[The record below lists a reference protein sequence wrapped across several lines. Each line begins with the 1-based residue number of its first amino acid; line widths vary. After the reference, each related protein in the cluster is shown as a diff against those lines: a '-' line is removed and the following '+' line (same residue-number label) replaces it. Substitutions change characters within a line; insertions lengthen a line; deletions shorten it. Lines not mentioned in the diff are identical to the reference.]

1 MDSWD
6 DGDPER
12 LRAMISMK
20 MGKRLM
26 RIAMAIVAIGC
37 AAPMYAQQ
45 APSAPAQDYLVY
57 VVSESADEITVVR
70 FGREGA
76 RVERRVETGVLPSD
90 AGGPL
95 GGGGRG
101 GEVGGGGGAGGAARG
116 DGRAPQRR
124 GRAARCGR
132 VARRR
137 ALLRVAG

>member
-90 AGGPL
+90 VDGPH
-95 GGGGRG
+95 GVDVSPG
-101 GEVGGGGGAGGAARG
+101 GEHYYVSLGHAKPFGT
-116 DGRAPQRR
+116 
-124 GRAARCGR
+124 
-132 VARRR
+132 
-137 ALLRVAG
+137 LLKYR